1 MKHQFVIIIVTVLLI
16 AVTSVPMAAGQ
27 KKDRM
32 AASKSSGYDAKAVAA
47 IRSVLEAQAA
57 GWNRGD
63 IDAYMDGYMR
73 SADIIFISGGSLTRG
88 WQVVSDRYKK
98 NYNSRE
104 KMGQLSFSEVEIEP
118 LSKEMAVVIGR
129 WQLTR
134 ASDTPHGRFTLIFR
148 RTPQGWR
155 IVHDHT
161 STAED

>member
-1 MKHQFVIIIVTVLLI
+1 MKPRFVMITVSVLLI

-27 KKDRM
+27 GKDR
-32 AASKSSGYDAKAVAA
+32 AANSKPGGRDAKAVAA

-73 SADIIFISGGSLTRG
+73 SPETILVSGDNVTRG
-88 WQVVSDRYKK
+88 WQVVLDRYKK
-98 NYNSRE
+98 NYNTPE
-104 KMGQLSFSEVEIEP
+104 KMGRLSFSEIEIK
-118 LSKEMAVVIGR
+118 LISKDAATALGR

-134 ASDTPHGRFTLIFR
+134 AGDTPHGRFTLIFR
-148 RTPQGWR
+148 RAPQGWR

-161 STAED
+161 STAE

>member
-1 MKHQFVIIIVTVLLI
+1 MKRTSIILTVSALLI
-16 AVTSVPMAAGQ
+16 VMGMSAVVFAQQNGAATSKLRGH
-27 KKDRM
+27 
-32 AASKSSGYDAKAVAA
+32 DAKAVAA

-73 SADIIFISGGSLTRG
+73 SPETVMVSGDNVTRG
-88 WQVVSDRYKK
+88 WQVVLDRYKK
-98 NYNSRE
+98 NYNTPE
-104 KMGQLSFSEVEIEP
+104 KMGQLSFSEIEIK
-118 LSKEMAVVIGR
+118 LISKDAATALGR

-134 ASDTPHGRFTLIFR
+134 ANDTPHGRFTLIFR

-161 STAED
+161 S